1 MTKFVEISSLVTE
14 GLQTRDGL
22 AKAVVKDYAETL
34 KAGMR
39 LPPVTVVQ
47 DSVSGRLYLVD
58 GYHRKAATVM
68 AGRTMI
74 DAEITEGTFT
84 DAVRLAI
91 RANATNGLRRT
102 NADKRNALKLAW
114 EHRRELFPGEP
125 SHELLAK
132 ACGISERTVRRFRN
146 LLTGV
151 DNVHPRGTRLGTDGK
166 TYALSQQD
174 AKRSTETDRYG
185 AAVPERLAKAFDLR
199 EYHLRVQAVQNAK
212 NAFEKAIRDRDFS
225 CSKVSQATLIT
236 FANLIHDLKSEE
248 PWCVCRQCG
257 GGGCRACGSVGVQ
270 TMDEYLRN
278 PKELRPDA

>member
-1 MTKFVEISSLVTE
+1 MTASKIQNGVYNAH
-14 GLQTRDGL
+14 L
-22 AKAVVKDYAETL
+22 AGCE
-34 KAGMR
+34 
-39 LPPVTVVQ
+39 
-47 DSVSGRLYLVD
+47 
-58 GYHRKAATVM
+58 
-68 AGRTMI
+68 
-74 DAEITEGTFT
+74 
-84 DAVRLAI
+84 VRLSGNGKPMLAFLWRI
-91 RANATNGLRRT
+91 DNNGLRRT

-199 EYHLRVQAVQNAK
+199 EYHLRQPHSRPQVRRAVV
-212 NAFEKAIRDRDFS
+212 RLPSMRRRRLS
-225 CSKVSQATLIT
+225 CLWKRWGADDGRIPSQPEGA
-236 FANLIHDLKSEE
+236 A
-248 PWCVCRQCG
+248 G
-257 GGGCRACGSVGVQ
+257 
-270 TMDEYLRN
+270 
-278 PKELRPDA
+278 

>member
-22 AKAVVKDYAETL
+22 AKAVVKDYAEAL

-47 DSVSGRLYLVD
+47 DSVSGQLYLVD
-58 GYHRKAATVM
+58 GYHRKAAAVM

-74 DAEITEGTFT
+74 DAEVTEGTFT

-132 ACGISERTVRRFRN
+132 ACGVSERTVRRFRN

-199 EYHLRVQAVQNAK
+199 EYHLRQPHSRPQVRRAVV
-212 NAFEKAIRDRDFS
+212 RLPSMRRRRLS
-225 CSKVSQATLIT
+225 CLWKRWGADDGRIPSQPEGA
-236 FANLIHDLKSEE
+236 A
-248 PWCVCRQCG
+248 G
-257 GGGCRACGSVGVQ
+257 
-270 TMDEYLRN
+270 
-278 PKELRPDA
+278 

>member
-199 EYHLRVQAVQNAK
+199 EYHLRQPHSRPQGRRAVV
-212 NAFEKAIRDRDFS
+212 RLPSMRRRRLS
-225 CSKVSQATLIT
+225 CLWKRWGADDGRIPSQPEGA
-236 FANLIHDLKSEE
+236 A
-248 PWCVCRQCG
+248 G
-257 GGGCRACGSVGVQ
+257 
-270 TMDEYLRN
+270 
-278 PKELRPDA
+278 

>member
-1 MTKFVEISSLVTE
+1 
-14 GLQTRDGL
+14 
-22 AKAVVKDYAETL
+22 
-34 KAGMR
+34 
-39 LPPVTVVQ
+39 
-47 DSVSGRLYLVD
+47 
-58 GYHRKAATVM
+58 M

-74 DAEITEGTFT
+74 DAEVTEGTFT

-132 ACGISERTVRRFRN
+132 ACGVSERTVRRFRN

-185 AAVPERLAKAFDLR
+185 AAVPERLAKA
-199 EYHLRVQAVQNAK
+199 
-212 NAFEKAIRDRDFS
+212 

-278 PKELRPDA
+278 PKELRVE